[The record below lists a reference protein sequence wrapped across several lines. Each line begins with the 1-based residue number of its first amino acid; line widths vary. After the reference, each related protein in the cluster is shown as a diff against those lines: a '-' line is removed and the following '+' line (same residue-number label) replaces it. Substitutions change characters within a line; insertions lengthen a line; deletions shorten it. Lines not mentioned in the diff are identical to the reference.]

1 MIGGAGAWAVS
12 AQSAGADASDGVL
25 RFLADADISGCLPLI
40 TASRRGSKPGTNADA
55 DARFGGT
62 FSATRRTMELSW
74 IRPRWPGYFM
84 LQAEGSRLIEADLRG
99 LLNDSE
105 TIARLND
112 AAATARR

>member
-1 MIGGAGAWAVS
+1 MGF
-12 AQSAGADASDGVL
+12 L
-25 RFLADADISGCLPLI
+25 RFLADADTQRMFTRHHGQPARIE
-40 TASRRGSKPGTNADA
+40 AWDDADA

-74 IRPRWPGYFM
+74 VRPRWPGYLT
-84 LQAEGSRLIEADLRG
+84 LQAEGSRLIEAHLRG